1 MFAQLSQKTIE
12 LLEEKASN
20 YPFEEIDENLN
31 NDNSEE
37 KKNQKNIN
45 FASEEFLNSLKSVG
59 QFELDVGL
67 NNDLLQ
73 NESWDE
79 YLIQLQRCSLK
90 LKNLQEKREKCE
102 QILKELGEKYNSV
115 TDKTSSLH
123 DACDRMMSEQTQ
135 LATANESISAS
146 LHYYQQYDWLL
157 KKLATPKLSLTGT
170 LFTQILSTIHECI
183 SYLRAHPEQNE
194 AEQYIHKY
202 EQCLSRSLTAIK
214 AGVLADL
221 ESCRQDVLYRQSRFT
236 APSQDGSGRP
246 GTLSCVDNDDTFALL
261 YGIFGVKANAIRY
274 TL

>member
-1 MFAQLSQKTIE
+1 MFAQLSQKTLE

-31 NDNSEE
+31 EDNSEKKK
-37 KKNQKNIN
+37 KKNQNNIN

-90 LKNLQEKREKCE
+90 LKNLKEKREKCE
-102 QILKELGEKYNSV
+102 QNWEKKYNSV

-146 LHYYQQYDWLL
+146 LHYYQQYVWLL
-157 KKLATPKLSLTGT
+157 K
-170 LFTQILSTIHECI
+170 
-183 SYLRAHPEQNE
+183 
-194 AEQYIHKY
+194 
-202 EQCLSRSLTAIK
+202 
-214 AGVLADL
+214 
-221 ESCRQDVLYRQSRFT
+221 
-236 APSQDGSGRP
+236 
-246 GTLSCVDNDDTFALL
+246 
-261 YGIFGVKANAIRY
+261 
-274 TL
+274 